1 MSATTRSATRRIG
14 SQAIS
19 YTTGVP
25 AMCSTL
31 MLLTG
36 KWTARASTP
45 WKKFDPDPY
54 LDALDKYGLPR
65 SEPGPLWWTDAAGS
79 IRARPFAGLA
89 NLSEGALAS
98 CPPLLSAGQKPS
110 CRAKSCWGPAADQA
124 AGSCWRRKLSQL
136 RPLPASRPCLAGTG
150 PAALREP
157 SGQEE
162 AARGRH
168 VFCAAYRVDQFNEL
182 LDYADHIVFQLSAQL
197 AKFKPCGQGGGQ
209 ERRSAHQPGRPTQEG
224 HAIYDPCAPGSRL
237 GTTRAQWDAA
247 LAKQPGLAAL
257 LDGLHFHTLCE
268 QDADALAV
276 TLDAVEEKF
285 GDLLPGLKWLNF
297 GGGHHITRPGY
308 DLAALEACIA
318 RMQEKYGVQI
328 YLEPGEAWAL
338 NAGYLVTTVLD
349 TLQNGDT
356 SLAVL
361 DMSAACHTPDVI
373 EMPYRPPL
381 LDAGEPGEKPCTIR
395 LGGPTCLAG
404 DVVGDYS
411 FDAPLAEGDRLIF
424 GDMAIYTTCK
434 NNTFNGMPLPPIWAL
449 AEDGTCRELV
459 RFGYNDFKMRLGH
472 RA

>member
-1 MSATTRSATRRIG
+1 
-14 SQAIS
+14 
-19 YTTGVP
+19 
-25 AMCSTL
+25 MC
-31 MLLTG
+31 
-36 KWTARASTP
+36 
-45 WKKFDPDPY
+45 
-54 LDALDKYGLPR
+54 
-65 SEPGPLWWTDAAGS
+65 
-79 IRARPFAGLA
+79 IRDR
-89 NLSEGALAS
+89 
-98 CPPLLSAGQKPS
+98 
-110 CRAKSCWGPAADQA
+110 
-124 AGSCWRRKLSQL
+124 
-136 RPLPASRPCLAGTG
+136 
-150 PAALREP
+150 
-157 SGQEE
+157 
-162 AARGRH
+162 
-168 VFCAAYRVDQFNEL
+168 
-182 LDYADHIVFQLSAQL
+182 
-197 AKFKPCGQGGGQ
+197 
-209 ERRSAHQPGRPTQEG
+209 
-224 HAIYDPCAPGSRL
+224 
-237 GTTRAQWDAA
+237 
-247 LAKQPGLAAL
+247 

-308 DLAALEACIA
+308 DLATLEACIA
-318 RMQEKYGVQI
+318 RMQEKYGVQV
-328 YLEPGEAWAL
+328 YLEPGEAGAL

-356 SLAVL
+356 SLAIL

-381 LDAGEPGEKPCTIR
+381 LDAGEPGEKSCTIR